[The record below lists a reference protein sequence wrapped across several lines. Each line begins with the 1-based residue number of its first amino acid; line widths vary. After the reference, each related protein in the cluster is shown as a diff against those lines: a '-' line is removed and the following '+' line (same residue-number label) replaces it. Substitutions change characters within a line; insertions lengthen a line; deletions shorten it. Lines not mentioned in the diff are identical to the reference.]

1 MDPVKE
7 KKNKKKIGVKKNKTP
22 HTLHIVSKVFEFHNT
37 TLYFSL
43 ILSLADTLT
52 MQLEAKD
59 DAGAWE
65 LPLQDGAL
73 LITRS
78 AAPAM
83 NHTIV
88 AVDFSGSC
96 QEYYPELERVMSIAI
111 KAGCVGVL
119 FSSTAITHGLDK
131 GEVIDF
137 ENARQRGAYGQGTSF
152 SAPFN
157 EVKLHV
163 GKDSQIFFFTD
174 GVVDNDDKHKA
185 MRILAEIHAELN
197 EGTGMFTTVFTR
209 TAGYGS
215 PDPTLLERMC
225 LRSHTREFQCA
236 DVENFL
242 RSLLGATIGEAHDA
256 KSGAVTVGV
265 YTAQL
270 ALKQAKGRDVLH
282 IPTVQEALAVTAA
295 IIAFF
300 TRNHANLSPKDLLKV
315 NAMLAKFNN
324 TPAAKAHGVQHV
336 INTLR
341 ALAARFG
348 AEKAA
353 GVSSG
358 LQALLAGRAVVARGT
373 FSESDLRELADLLTA
388 VKTGAANNPLPG
400 TRQTAAE
407 KAVMKVQ
414 ASAGQS
420 AQRMEKVL
428 GAVGEALA
436 TANVFGPAAS
446 IDPALKRE
454 LKFFVTQNPDCCP
467 SAMAVIQAPEN
478 LQIIFGPSFER
489 RDLSP
494 LQDFQIVTR
503 AIGKDG
509 VELVNLPVDLLQTVV
524 NEIGGGLISGVRAPF
539 LLLNGLLHADFDFFK
554 NQDVADAVIE
564 LLRKYVTRTTQ
575 EPLFDTEHAYAYG
588 KSLSSGFPI
597 PCGPRAM
604 LLLKKLS
611 KCQAARNHGLD
622 CAQHLIGVVHAAAT
636 DSVLQR
642 EAKPYMHEAKGLVA
656 KVCSSVKLDVPF
668 DEVVQMVLNG
678 VRKKAGDPMTEVMR
692 HVLHLA
698 VAVGPMEL
706 RVLAEE
712 MRRMLQSHEWRKPLT
727 GIARPIPPF
736 QKIVQTIAYSFSGEK
751 VANVE
756 DLIDAGL
763 GIAAVNL
770 AVAALLTGKT
780 PSHQEIA
787 EALEDARSIFDGG
800 SLEVV
805 VKFHPL
811 PTSLVAQLLMKD
823 FKIAA
828 PKLLFWQ
835 QCAVATVFTEV
846 DPDFKVFNEEDAS
859 HLCVL
864 TDWASKAKKLPKLID
879 HAFAHFTD
887 LDITSVDVA
896 LAYLDVCARIADL
909 RDFRAFDKCVAILG
923 SSAARNASV
932 TSILKQLNFIDLSD
946 RLRKLNQPLDFRD
959 LAQDYNNPAFAD
971 FVIEEHDT
979 ALLARCCFFPAVKG
993 KVLDFADKL
1002 LFFDEEPLKEQTELA
1017 QALGDKLP
1025 AHIVRK
1031 FGKQVSLLATD
1042 IAVNY
1047 LKVIRRNE
1055 KLRFEKGCEP
1065 TQKQIFEFLARDNRR
1080 AMTVEKPGN
1089 NLDEFLRNMW
1099 REFKAKPHRNREDR
1113 RVAAQILQ
1121 FARYE
1126 EKVCVALPSTYLEAS

>member
-1 MDPVKE
+1 V
-7 KKNKKKIGVKKNKTP
+7 KKKTRH
-22 HTLHIVSKVFEFHNT
+22 HTSQTIFFFVQKLFDFVCD
-37 TLYFSL
+37 LR
-43 ILSLADTLT
+43 AQT

-59 DAGAWE
+59 DASTWE
-65 LPLQDGAL
+65 LPLQDGTL

-96 QEYYPELERVMSIAI
+96 EEYYPELERVMNIAI
-111 KAGCVGVL
+111 KAGCVAVI

-131 GEVIDF
+131 GEAIDF
-137 ENARQRGAYGQGTSF
+137 ANARKRGAYGQGTSF

-157 EVKLHV
+157 EVKLHA

-185 MRILAEIHAELN
+185 MRILTEIHAELN
-197 EGTGMFTTVFTR
+197 EGTGKFTTVFTR

-225 LRSHTREFQCA
+225 LRSHTREFPSA
-236 DVENFL
+236 NVENFL

-256 KSGAVTVGV
+256 KSGAVTVGM
-265 YTAQL
+265 YTAQR
-270 ALKQAKGRDVLH
+270 ADDPKRAKGRDVLQ

-300 TRNHANLSPKDLLKV
+300 TRNHAKLSPKDLLKV
-315 NAMLAKFNN
+315 NTMLAKFNN
-324 TPAAKAHGVQHV
+324 TPAAKAHGVQDV

-400 TRQTAAE
+400 TRQSAAE

-414 ASAGQS
+414 ANAGQN
-420 AQRMEKVL
+420 AQRTEKVL

-436 TANVFGPAAS
+436 TATLSGPAAS
-446 IDPALKRE
+446 IDPTLRRE
-454 LKFFVTQNPDCCP
+454 LKFFLSQNPDLLP
-467 SAMAVIQAPEN
+467 SAVAVMQAPES
-478 LQIIFGPSFER
+478 LQLLFGPMFER
-489 RDLSP
+489 RDLSA
-494 LQDFQIVTR
+494 LKDFQIVTK

-509 VELVNLPVDLLQTVV
+509 VELVNLPVDLLQTTVKEV
-524 NEIGGGLISGVRAPF
+524 GGGLIGGVRAPF
-539 LLLNGLLHADFDFFK
+539 MLLNGLLHADFGFVES
-554 NQDVADAVIE
+554 QDVADAVIE
-564 LLRKYVTRTTQ
+564 LLRKYAAHVTQ
-575 EPLFDTEHAYAYG
+575 EALFDTEHAYAYG
-588 KSLSSGFPI
+588 KSLSSSFPV

-604 LLLKKLS
+604 LLSRKLR
-611 KCQAARNHGLD
+611 KCQVAVNLELD
-622 CAQHLIGVVHAAAT
+622 CAQHLMGVAHAVAT
-636 DSVLQR
+636 DCLLQR

-656 KVCSSVKLDVPF
+656 KVCGSVKLDVPF
-668 DEVVQMVLNG
+668 DEVVEMVIRG

-692 HVLHLA
+692 HILNLTIT
-698 VAVGPMEL
+698 VGKMEL

-712 MRRMLQSHEWRKPLT
+712 MRRMLQSHEWRKPLA
-727 GIARPIPPF
+727 GVARPIPPF
-736 QKIVQTIAYSFSGEK
+736 QKVVQTIAYSFFFEK
-751 VANVE
+751 VANIE

-787 EALEDARSIFDGG
+787 EALEGARSIFDGG

-805 VKFHPL
+805 VKFDPM
-811 PTSLVAQLLMKD
+811 PTGLVTQLLTKD

-846 DPDFKVFNEEDAS
+846 KPDLALFAEEDAS

-864 TDWASKAKKLPKLID
+864 TDWALKAKKLPELIER
-879 HAFAHFTD
+879 AFEHFTD
-887 LDITSVDVA
+887 LNITSVDVA
-896 LAYLDVCARIADL
+896 LAYLDVCGRIADL

-923 SSAARNASV
+923 MSAARSASV
-932 TSILKQLNFIDLSD
+932 TNVLNGLNFIDLAN

-959 LAQDYNNPAFAD
+959 LAKDYNNPAFAD
-971 FVIEEHDT
+971 YVIEEHDT
-979 ALLARCCFFPAVKG
+979 ALLARCCFFPAVKD
-993 KVLDFADKL
+993 KILDFAEKL
-1002 LFFDEEPLKEQTELA
+1002 LFFEDAPSKEQTELA

-1025 AHIVRK
+1025 AHILLK
-1031 FGKQVSLLATD
+1031 FGKQVSPLARD

-1047 LKVIRRNE
+1047 LKEIRRKE

-1065 TQKQIFEFLARDNRR
+1065 SEAQVFEFLARDNRR
-1080 AMTVEKPGN
+1080 AMTVEEPGN
-1089 NLDEFLRNMW
+1089 NLQEFLENMW
-1099 REFKAKPHRNREDR
+1099 REFKAKAHRNREDR
-1113 RVAAQILQ
+1113 RVAAQILHL
-1121 FARYE
+1121 AKYGVNGEGR
-1126 EKVCVALPSTYLEAS
+1126 VCVILPATYAEPV